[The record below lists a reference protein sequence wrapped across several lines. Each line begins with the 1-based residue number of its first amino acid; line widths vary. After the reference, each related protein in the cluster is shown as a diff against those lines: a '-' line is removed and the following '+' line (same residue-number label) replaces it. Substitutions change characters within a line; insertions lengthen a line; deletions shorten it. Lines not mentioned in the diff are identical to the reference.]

1 MYYVFFNVVV
11 NTYHVII
18 LSRGDGFLSIKN
30 PGGNAYIVTDVIV
43 FAEHKGIIL
52 TYYLVLHDVSF
63 RVRYTHNTHDNTC
76 FLLGIFIHA
85 M

>member
-1 MYYVFFNVVV
+1 MLLYIVV

-18 LSRGDGFLSIKN
+18 LSRGDGFLNIKN
-30 PGGNAYIVTDVIV
+30 PGDQAYIATDVIV

-52 TYYLVLHDVSF
+52 TSYLVLHDVSF
-63 RVRYTHNTHDNTC
+63 RARYTHNTHDNT
-76 FLLGIFIHA
+76 FSIWITFIHA